1 MNTRDSNRR
10 EFLTHTAA
18 GAAGLM
24 VASATIAQS
33 HKETAMPTETAAPAF
48 AVAHQPKPLTFDTS
62 KLKGLSSAMI
72 ESHWSNNYGG
82 SIKTLNAVKQQLA
95 QALTAPDTPPFIYN
109 GLKREHLM
117 RTGSVVLHEL
127 YFENLGGTGQAD
139 NEIRTALAK
148 PFGSF
153 DRWETEFR
161 KIAQGLGG
169 GSGWVVLGYNSHLDT
184 VENYWLADHLHFPAS
199 TTPLLVLDMY
209 EHSYQMDYGA
219 ATAKYIDAFFQNI
232 NWTSVGQRFAH
243 TKAGKKPSA

>member
-1 MNTRDSNRR
+1 MNTLDSNRR

-18 GAAGLM
+18 GAAGLL
-24 VASATIAQS
+24 VAGAAIAQS
-33 HKETAMPTETAAPAF
+33 SMETAMPTETNAPSF
-48 AVAHQPKPLTFDTS
+48 ATVHQPKPLPFDTS
-62 KLKGLSSAMI
+62 KLKGLSSALI
-72 ESHWSNNYGG
+72 ESHWNNNYGG
-82 SIKTLNAVKQQLA
+82 SVKTLNAVKQQLA
-95 QALTAPDTPPFIYN
+95 QALAAPDTPPFVYN

-127 YFENLGGTGQAD
+127 YFDNLGGNGQAD

-169 GSGWVVLGYNSHLDT
+169 GSGWVVLGYNTHLDT

-199 TTPLLVLDMY
+199 TTPLLVMDMY

-219 ATAKYIDAFFQNI
+219 AAAKYIDAFFQNI
-232 NWTSVGQRFAH
+232 NWTKVGQRWAH
-243 TKAGKKPSA
+243 TKAGAKTST